1 MRVLVTGGTG
11 FVGRPMRRALE
22 AGGHSVT
29 VVSREP
35 GRVPARSVGWGEL
48 DKVMSE
54 TDAVVNLAGESIAS
68 GRWTAARKRAIR
80 DSRVESTR
88 ALVAAMRTASP
99 RPKVLVN
106 ASAIGFYGDT
116 GDAEVDEGS
125 PAGTGFLADI
135 CRAWEAEAL
144 KAESLEVRVVRA
156 RFGIIL
162 GPDGGALQTML
173 LPFRAC
179 LGGPIGSGRQWMSWV
194 QRDDAVGLVRAAVE
208 NEALTGAVN
217 VTAPAPVQNADFAK
231 ALGHV
236 LERPAVLP
244 TPGFALKLA
253 LGEMATMLLSGQR
266 VLPAAAI
273 ASGYAFAHP
282 ELDGALRASIG

>member
-11 FVGRPMRRALE
+11 FVGRPMCRALE

-48 DKVMSE
+48 EKVMSE
-54 TDAVVNLAGESIAS
+54 TDAVVNLAGESIAE

-80 DSRVESTR
+80 DSRVEATR
-88 ALVAAMRTASP
+88 ALVAAIRTASP
-99 RPKVLVN
+99 RPRVLVS

-116 GDAEVDEGS
+116 GDDEVTEAT
-125 PAGTGFLADI
+125 PAGSGFLADV

-144 KAESLEVRVVRA
+144 KAESLGVRVVRA
-156 RFGIIL
+156 RIGIIL
-162 GPDGGALQTML
+162 GPGGGALQSML
-173 LPFRAC
+173 LPFRAFI
-179 LGGPIGSGRQWMSWV
+179 GGPLGSGRQWMSWV
-194 QRDDAVGLVRAAVE
+194 QRDDVVRMVKTAME
-208 NEALTGAVN
+208 NDAITGPMN
-217 VTAPAPVQNADFAK
+217 VTAPVPVRNADFAR

-236 LERPAVLP
+236 LDRPAVLP

-253 LGEMATMLLSGQR
+253 LGEMATMLLTGQR
-266 VLPAAAI
+266 VLPAAAS
-273 ASGYAFAHP
+273 AAGYEFAHP
-282 ELDGALRASIG
+282 ELDGALRASID

>member
-1 MRVLVTGGTG
+1 MRVLLTGGTG
-11 FVGRPMRRALE
+11 FVGRPMRRAFE

-35 GRVPARSVGWGEL
+35 GRVPARSIGWGEL
-48 DKVMSE
+48 ETVMSE

-80 DSRVESTR
+80 DSRVEATR

-99 RPKVLVN
+99 RPRVLVN

-116 GDAEVDEGS
+116 GDDEVTEAT
-125 PAGTGFLADI
+125 PAGSGFLADL
-135 CRAWEAEAL
+135 CRAWEAEAI

-156 RFGIIL
+156 RIGIIL
-162 GPDGGALQTML
+162 GAGGGALQSML
-173 LPFRAC
+173 LPFRAFI
-179 LGGPIGSGRQWMSWV
+179 GGPLGSGRQWMSWV
-194 QRDDAVGLVRAAVE
+194 QRDDVIEMVKTAME
-208 NEALTGAVN
+208 NDAITGPMN
-217 VTAPAPVQNADFAK
+217 VTAPTPVRNADFAR

-244 TPGFALKLA
+244 TPGLALKLA
-253 LGEMATMLLSGQR
+253 LGEMATMLLGGQR
-266 VLPAAAI
+266 VLPAAAT
-273 ASGYAFAHP
+273 AAGYEFIHP
-282 ELDGALRASIG
+282 ELDGALRASLD